1 MTPAAARRPA
11 RRAVAR
17 SVRRRPRCARLA
29 AIVTD
34 GRGRPTSL
42 GRGLG
47 AWLADAAPRG
57 VGGVVA
63 IALVPD
69 ATMRSLNRDF
79 RGVDRATDVLSFG
92 VRSQAPGPRPQA
104 DSDRR
109 ASGVFGARGKSPEGR
124 ALAGGGRP
132 SADAGA
138 WGQGPGARLGDV
150 AIAVG
155 VARRQA
161 RKLGH
166 SLATELRVL
175 ALHGLLHLLGY
186 DHEADQGEMGR
197 LEDRLRRHAGLPSA
211 LIARVARAATRR

>member
-1 MTPAAARRPA
+1 MTAAAARRPA
-11 RRAVAR
+11 RPAVAR
-17 SVRRRPRCARLA
+17 NAGGRPRRARLA

-34 GRGRPTSL
+34 ANGRPTAL

-57 VGGVVA
+57 VNGVVA

-79 RGVDRATDVLSFG
+79 RGVDHATDVLSFG
-92 VRSQAPGPRPQA
+92 VRSEDPGPRSQA

-109 ASGVFGARGKSPEGR
+109 ASGVFGARRTSSGGR
-124 ALAGGGRP
+124 ALAGGARP
-132 SADAGA
+132 SAAAGA
-138 WGQGPGARLGDV
+138 WGQGPGVGLGDV

-155 VARRQA
+155 VARRRA

-166 SLATELRVL
+166 SLATELRIL

-197 LEDRLRRHAGLPSA
+197 LEDRLRRRAGLPST